1 MHDIVVDA
9 SIVRVLR
16 HRWTCVPAWV
26 LVWTI
31 IRLCDVNQMLRK
43 NREQQKVI
51 KRKEIER
58 RKMNT
63 MKEVRIGSRIGSKVW
78 TRSAA

>member
-1 MHDIVVDA
+1 MHDIVIDA

-16 HRWTCVPAWV
+16 HRWTCVPACV

-43 NREQQKVI
+43 NREQQKI
-51 KRKEIER
+51 TKRKEIER

-63 MKEVRIGSRIGSKVW
+63 LKEVRIGSRIGSKV
-78 TRSAA
+78 RGGVAV